1 MQHQTEHIKHSMH
14 KGLQY
19 YQYNSL
25 LASLEV
31 YVLLALGGEA
41 VSHCGPACQ
50 TVGENKTDK
59 IMLAVIN

>member
-1 MQHQTEHIKHSMH
+1 MH

-50 TVGENKTDK
+50 TVSENKTDK

>member
-1 MQHQTEHIKHSMH
+1 MH

-19 YQYNSL
+19 FITIQQ

-31 YVLLALGGEA
+31 YVLGLREED

-50 TVGENKTDK
+50 TVVENKT
-59 IMLAVIN
+59 NR